1 MTRYT
6 HKDTKSPHTSIEICG
21 KRFSAKLRAVIAA
34 SLISLAAV
42 AVVVLNLPQPASAEV
57 GSEAKIEK
65 ATAEPQNMQAPLV
78 EGMFDGTKLLNVPFQ
93 GQMPL
98 YPTGCEAASVS
109 MMVSYASGSSI
120 SVTEIINA
128 MPYAS
133 DPTQGFVGD
142 PTTWDGITIYPEAM
156 LGTVY
161 AYAGSGVNLTGSDL
175 NTLKRYLDQDK
186 PVVTWVGNPN
196 NLHCVIVVGYEDGNI
211 IYHDPYTPANATMPA
226 SEFNAWWAGMAYR
239 ALSY

>member
-1 MTRYT
+1 MARYT
-6 HKDTKSPHTSIEICG
+6 HKDTKSSLPI
-21 KRFSAKLRAVIAA
+21 KDWRKQFFAKLWASIAT
-34 SLISLAAV
+34 SLISLAVV

-57 GSEAKIEK
+57 QQKTRVED
-65 ATAEPQNMQAPLV
+65 ATAKPQNVQASLI
-78 EGMFDGTKLLNVPFQ
+78 EGMFDGTKLLRVPFQ

-109 MMVSYASGSSI
+109 MLVSYASGRSI
-120 SVTEIINA
+120 SVTEIINT
-128 MPYAS
+128 MPYSS

-156 LGTVY
+156 LSTVY
-161 AYAGSGVNLTGSDL
+161 AYAGSSVNLSGSDL

-186 PVVTWVGNPN
+186 PVVTWVGSIK
-196 NLHCVIVVGYEDGNI
+196 NLHCVIVVGYENGNI

-226 SEFNAWWAGMAYR
+226 SEFNTWWVGMAYR